1 MGIFLLAG
9 ALILFENQVKKN
21 GPKAAYVLNLALVV
35 YIVFSI
41 ILNDYLQYVYGWEY
55 GVAGADLL
63 AHFEGARALAEGTR
77 IIDLHN
83 VAYRFEMSFS
93 GITYI
98 LYALLVK
105 IISFSPVIVSYRISL
120 HLMYTLQMIAAVLAA
135 DNLCTLFRKEKEKY
149 NYILLF
155 VILSCVCVAQ
165 QASILMRDIWVFY
178 FLTLLFKNSFDSRK
192 DIIVGILI
200 LAICA
205 LLRLY
210 TIILTIPFFAW
221 KTTKKIKTGIVASFA
236 ILMFFLAG
244 QKMIYAVAI
253 AFGIKW
259 EFDFNFNIESII
271 RYFLFPNI
279 MTQTHNVQHMST
291 NYHAIF
297 GGNTEWIYYMLS
309 CWNVYVYPLA
319 CYGIFKTFTNRK
331 KIGEGIIWL
340 CQIINIGLLYSVFY
354 DSVTEPRHKLLIL
367 FGVLFFFNEGIRKL
381 NKKAIIVYS
390 FAVVSCL
397 MGIFAFV
404 G

>member
-63 AHFEGARALAEGTR
+63 AHFEGARALAEGTK

-83 VAYRFEMSFS
+83 VAYRFEISFS

-105 IISFSPVIVSYRISL
+105 IIAFSPVIVSYRVSL
-120 HLMYTLQMIAAVLAA
+120 HLMYTLQMIVAVLAA

-155 VILSCVCVAQ
+155 SILSCVCVAQ

-192 DIIVGILI
+192 DTIVGILI
-200 LAICA
+200 LSACA
-205 LLRLY
+205 VFRFY
-210 TIILTIPFFAW
+210 TVILTIPFFVW
-221 KTTKKIKTGIVASFA
+221 KITKRIKVGVISSFA
-236 ILMFFLAG
+236 ILAFFLAG
-244 QKMIYAVAI
+244 QQLIYTFAI

-259 EFDFNFNIESII
+259 EFDFNFNIESIV

-319 CYGIFKTFTNRK
+319 CYGILKTLTDRK
-331 KIGEGIIWL
+331 KIGEGVIWL
-340 CQIINIGLLYSVFY
+340 SQIINIGLLYSAFY

-381 NKKAIIVYS
+381 NKKVIIVYS
-390 FAVVSCL
+390 FTIVSCL

>member
-1 MGIFLLAG
+1 MGIILLAG

-63 AHFEGARALAEGTR
+63 AHFEGARALAEGTK

-83 VAYRFEMSFS
+83 VAYRFEISFS

-105 IISFSPVIVSYRISL
+105 IIAFSPVIVSYRVSL
-120 HLMYTLQMIAAVLAA
+120 HLMYTLQMIVAVLAA

-155 VILSCVCVAQ
+155 SILSCVCVAQ

-200 LAICA
+200 LSACA
-205 LLRLY
+205 VFRFY
-210 TIILTIPFFAW
+210 TVILTIPFFVW
-221 KTTKKIKTGIVASFA
+221 KITKRIKVGVISSFA
-236 ILMFFLAG
+236 ILAFFLAG
-244 QKMIYAVAI
+244 QQLIYTFAI

-259 EFDFNFNIESII
+259 EFDFNFNIESIV

-319 CYGIFKTFTNRK
+319 CYGILKTLTDRK
-331 KIGEGIIWL
+331 K
-340 CQIINIGLLYSVFY
+340 
-354 DSVTEPRHKLLIL
+354 
-367 FGVLFFFNEGIRKL
+367 
-381 NKKAIIVYS
+381 
-390 FAVVSCL
+390 
-397 MGIFAFV
+397 
-404 G
+404 

>member
-55 GVAGADLL
+55 GVAGVDLK

-83 VAYRFEMSFS
+83 VAYRFEISFS

-105 IISFSPVIVSYRISL
+105 IVSFSPVIISYRVSL
-120 HLMYTLQMIAAVLAA
+120 HLMYTLQMIVAVLAA

-200 LAICA
+200 LSACA
-205 LLRLY
+205 VFRFY
-210 TIILTIPFFAW
+210 TVILTIPFFVW
-221 KTTKKIKTGIVASFA
+221 KITKRIKVGVIASFA
-236 ILMFFLAG
+236 ILAFFLAG
-244 QKMIYAVAI
+244 QQLIYTFAI

-259 EFDFNFNIESII
+259 KFDFNFNIESIV

-354 DSVTEPRHKLLIL
+354 DSVSEPRHKLLIV
-367 FGVLFFFNEGIRKL
+367 FGIFYFFNEGIKKIRK
-381 NKKAIIVYS
+381 KTIIIYS
-390 FAVVSCL
+390 FAVIIFL
-397 MGIFAFV
+397 MGVLIFV